1 MAELTT
7 DEPVIHAAGA
17 ENARPMD
24 CDASFLEDVKRIAAE
39 VAAPHAADVDRDSRF
54 PVEAVDAM
62 RQARLLSAYVP
73 IELGGGGISFG
84 ALAQACYE
92 LGRACS
98 ATAMVFAMHQIQVT
112 TIVRHLEGSSWFVD
126 YLRELCDQQRLIA
139 SVTSEMGTGGDMGR
153 SIAGIGEEDGGRM
166 RFLKHAP
173 TVSYGAHADDLFTTV
188 RRAEQAEETDQV
200 LVLHHA
206 SETRLEPTG
215 TWDTVGM
222 RGTCSPGFDVHA
234 SFAPEQV
241 LPAPFSEVMN
251 ESHVPISHILWSYV
265 WLGIAT
271 EAFERGRAFVRA
283 AARRS
288 HGAPVPAATG
298 LSRVMS
304 DWSMLR
310 AEVRAGLSDFIAT
323 DETERD
329 SLRTL
334 GSVLRFNNLKL
345 AASEQAPRVCMGVL
359 EVIGIMAYKNDSP
372 FGVGRQ
378 LRDALSARLMVAN
391 ERIHA
396 SDAGLLMIAK
406 EI

>member
-1 MAELTT
+1 MSGVTRGGTAMR
-7 DEPVIHAAGA
+7 AAGA
-17 ENARPMD
+17 VSERPSD
-24 CDASFLEDVKRIAAE
+24 TDGGFLREVRRIAAE
-39 VAAPHAADVDRDSRF
+39 VAAPHAGEVDRDARF
-54 PVEAVDAM
+54 PTEAVEAM
-62 RQARLLSAYVP
+62 RQLSAYVSTD
-73 IELGGGGISFG
+73 LGGGGVSFG

-112 TIVRHLEGSSWFVD
+112 TIVRHLDGSPWFAE
-126 YLRELCDQQRLIA
+126 YLGELCEQQRLIA

-153 SIAGIGEEDGGRM
+153 SIAGIAVGDEGRLG
-166 RFLKHAP
+166 FLKHAP
-173 TVSYGAHADDLFTTV
+173 TVSYGAYADDLFTTM
-188 RRAEQAEETDQV
+188 RRSQDAEETDQV
-200 LVLHHA
+200 LVLHRA
-206 SETRLEPTG
+206 SETRLDPTG
-215 TWDTVGM
+215 TWDTIGM

-234 SFAPEQV
+234 SFGPEQV
-241 LPAPFSEVMN
+241 LAAPFSDVMN
-251 ESHVPISHILWSYV
+251 ESHVPISHILWSHV

-283 AARRS
+283 SARRS
-288 HGAPVPAATG
+288 QGAPVPAATG
-298 LSRVMS
+298 LSRVMNE
-304 DWSMLR
+304 WSMLR
-310 AEVRAGLSDFIAT
+310 AEVRAGLSDFLSR
-323 DETERD
+323 DESDRE

-345 AASEQAPRVCMGVL
+345 AASEQAPRICMGVL

-372 FGVGRQ
+372 YGVGRQ
-378 LRDALSARLMVAN
+378 LRDAMSARLMVAN